1 MGRMSGTRDGVIGVQ
16 AGKLSWPP
24 VKFTIQLPTDH
35 VSEGGEFVS
44 PEAIAEMAQAV
55 ERAGFDAA
63 FVTDH
68 PAPEDRWLQSGGH
81 QALDPFVALS
91 FVAAAT
97 SRLRVQTHVLVAAYR
112 NPFLAAKAIAT
123 LDVLSRG
130 RSIVGIAAGYL
141 EPEFAALGVDYA
153 ERNELTDEA
162 IGVMK
167 QIWSGESLTLTGRRF
182 RAAGHTVLPRPVQR
196 PHPPFWIGGNSRRAM
211 RRAVELGDGWLPFP
225 APARMARRVH
235 TAAMENEADLARAL
249 DALHE
254 LAGRAGRSTPL
265 DVCAA
270 PFELAYGAKELPP
283 SSALLDTAG
292 RLGALGVT
300 WLILT
305 PPARTRAEFLDG
317 VARLGA
323 EVIAKLPA

>member
-1 MGRMSGTRDGVIGVQ
+1 VR
-16 AGKLSWPP
+16 
-24 VKFTIQLPTDH
+24 FTLQLPTDR
-35 VSEGGEFVS
+35 VAQGEEFVS
-44 PEAIAEMAQAV
+44 AQAIAEMARAV

-68 PAPEDRWLQSGGH
+68 PAPEDRWLRSGGH

-97 SRLRVQTHVLVAAYR
+97 TRLRVQTHVLVAAYR

-123 LDVLSRG
+123 LDVLSGG
-130 RSIVGIAAGYL
+130 RVIAGLAAGYL
-141 EPEFAALGVDYA
+141 EAEFAALGVDYA
-153 ERNELTDEA
+153 ERNELTDESILA
-162 IGVMK
+162 MK
-167 QIWSGESLTLTGRRF
+167 RIWGGESLALEGRHF
-182 RAAGHTVLPRPVQR
+182 RAAGHTVLPRPLQR
-196 PHPPFWIGGNSRRAM
+196 PHPPIWIGGNSRRAM

-225 APARMARRVH
+225 APARMAKYVH
-235 TAAMENEADLARAL
+235 TTPMESEADLAAALEQLRAL
-249 DALHE
+249 GA
-254 LAGRAGRSTPL
+254 RAGREPL

-283 SSALLDTAG
+283 SSQLVDTVG
-292 RLGALGVT
+292 RFAALGIG

-305 PPARTRAEFLDG
+305 PPARSRAEFLDG

-323 EVIAKLPA
+323 EVIAKLGSGPP